1 VTAAACEETLGLTR
15 GRALLVFLLVL
26 VLRLSIA
33 AQFRGNY
40 DSESFRVVAELVLSG
55 QNLYA
60 ATTRYNYSPVWAGA
74 AAALWAMARPNFSLF
89 VLLIG
94 LLQTAADVAAAL
106 LVLRIARR
114 LGRPADEARRAGLL
128 FFSNP
133 ISVLASSA
141 HGQFDGLAVLLLLG
155 AILVAL
161 DDGLERRSGRVVALL
176 SASLLVKHV
185 TAFHPLLFS
194 RRVRRP
200 GLSNAAVAAPY
211 VVLGISF
218 VPFLAAW
225 RSIWASVVVYG
236 TRGAK
241 PGGLLAMID
250 IPRYGA
256 AAHLV
261 LFGAAV
267 LWAIRKGRDLELPR
281 AALILW
287 LAILTFLPSYGIQY
301 LVWPLAVGALYPSVG
316 FGLYSLAGALFHSSW
331 SLEIEWPVRAS
342 SLATWVAGLVWLITE
357 TARVREER
365 LRAIKPP
372 ADESALV

>member
-1 VTAAACEETLGLTR
+1 MTAAPGGAASGLTR

-26 VLRLSIA
+26 LLRLSIA
-33 AQFRGNY
+33 GQFRGNY
-40 DSESFRVVAELVLSG
+40 DSDSFRIVADLVLSG

-60 ATTRYNYSPVWAGA
+60 ATTRYNYSPVWACTVAG
-74 AAALWAMARPNFSLF
+74 LWAMARPNFSLF

-94 LLQTAADVAAAL
+94 LLQTAADAAAAL

-114 LGRPADEARRAGLL
+114 LGRPAEEARRAALL

-133 ISVLASSA
+133 VSVLASGA
-141 HGQFDGLAVLLLLG
+141 HGQFDGLAILLLLG

-161 DDGLERRSGRVVALL
+161 DGGLERRAGRVVALL

-200 GLSNAAVAAPY
+200 GLSDAAVATPY
-211 VVLGISF
+211 VVLGLSF
-218 VPFLAAW
+218 LPFIGAW
-225 RSIWASVVVYG
+225 REIWENVGVYG

-241 PGGLLAMID
+241 PGGLLAALE

-256 AAHLV
+256 AAYV
-261 LFGAAV
+261 ALFAAAV
-267 LWAIRKGRDLELPR
+267 LWAIREGRDLELPR

-287 LAILTFLPSYGIQY
+287 LAVLTFLPSYGIQY

-316 FGLYSLAGALFHSSW
+316 LGVFSLAGAIFHSSW
-331 SLEIEWPVRAS
+331 SLELDWPVHVS
-342 SLATWVAGLVWLITE
+342 SIGTWVAGLLWLVTE
-357 TARVREER
+357 AARVRQER
-365 LRAIKPP
+365 LRVERLSGTA
-372 ADESALV
+372 STL